1 MNRKEVWDLV
11 RRLRLRLVVD
21 NDRTS
26 DNHKGSVVRKE
37 RYIEM
42 LHTKS
47 HVLSDILCQPLETI
61 PNNSKDLPVAD
72 TMDKRLAAGA
82 AIAQPPR
89 MQPKPKQQEL
99 DFISNAGALNTPNDK
114 EIPTSYEF
122 EILRLRRRIDEL
134 ECIVRDKNRRVVAAI
149 GMLEDEVVMY
159 RTLLHDHI
167 AETHDGVQRRMIR
180 IESTLDTLK
189 EKGSKF
195 YPPLPIPKRWQ
206 KP

>member
-21 NDRTS
+21 NSRTS

-37 RYIEM
+37 RNINV
-42 LHTKS
+42 LHANRDLK
-47 HVLSDILCQPLETI
+47 DILCQPLETI
-61 PNNSKDLPVAD
+61 PNNSKDLPGAD
-72 TMDKRLAAGA
+72 TMDKRLAAGV
-82 AIAQPPR
+82 AIAQPTR

-99 DFISNAGALNTPNDK
+99 DFISNAGTLNTPDDQD
-114 EIPTSYEF
+114 IPTGYEL
-122 EILRLRRRIDEL
+122 EIFRLRRRVDEL